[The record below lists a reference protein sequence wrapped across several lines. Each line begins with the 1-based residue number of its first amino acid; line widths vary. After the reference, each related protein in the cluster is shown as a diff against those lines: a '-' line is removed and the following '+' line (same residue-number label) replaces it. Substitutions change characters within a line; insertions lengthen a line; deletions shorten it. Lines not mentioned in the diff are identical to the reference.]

1 MKCQYVKVDS
11 IRDTDRGNST
21 PKTPIYAV
29 NIGKSKFSNFT
40 HILRCL

>member
-1 MKCQYVKVDS
+1 MKCLHVKVDS
-11 IRDTDRGNST
+11 VRATDRGNST
-21 PKTPIYAV
+21 QKTPIYAV